1 MREIGVL
8 APVNEKEVTPSPQP
22 VYYFVVA
29 GDTLYSI
36 AQKHSLTVDQLMS
49 MNNLQTNLIDVGV
62 RLRVK

>member
-8 APVNEKEVTPSPQP
+8 APVNEKEVPPSSQP

-36 AQKHSLTVDQLMS
+36 AKKHSLTVDQLMS